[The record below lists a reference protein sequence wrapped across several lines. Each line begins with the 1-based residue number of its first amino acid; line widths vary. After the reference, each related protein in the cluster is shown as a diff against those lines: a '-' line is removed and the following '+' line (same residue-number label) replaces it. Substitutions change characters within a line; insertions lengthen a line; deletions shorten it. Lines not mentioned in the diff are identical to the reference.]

1 MKAKSVLSHIFLSL
15 VLYNTMA
22 LGINQVMDVGGGY
35 LWIFMALGSAF
46 LLGMQAMGVIYECNG
61 DIVNTKAKQ
70 KGETT

>member
-1 MKAKSVLSHIFLSL
+1 MRAKTVLSHIVLSL

-46 LLGMQAMGVIYECNG
+46 LLGMQLMVI
-61 DIVNTKAKQ
+61 I
-70 KGETT
+70 KGETE

>member
-1 MKAKSVLSHIFLSL
+1 MKAKAVLSHIVLSL

-22 LGINQVMDVGGGY
+22 LGINQVVEIGGGY

-46 LLGMQAMGVIYECNG
+46 LLGMQLMGVIYECNG

-70 KGETT
+70 KGEIA

>member
-1 MKAKSVLSHIFLSL
+1 MRAKTVLSHIVLSL

-46 LLGMQAMGVIYECNG
+46 LLGMQLMVI
-61 DIVNTKAKQ
+61 I